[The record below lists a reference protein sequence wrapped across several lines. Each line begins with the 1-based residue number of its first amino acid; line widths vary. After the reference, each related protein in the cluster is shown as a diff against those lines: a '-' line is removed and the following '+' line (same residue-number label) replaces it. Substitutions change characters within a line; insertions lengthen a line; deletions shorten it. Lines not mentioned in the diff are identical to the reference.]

1 MTATGLID
9 CHDHSF
15 MAVTLRIGCRDT
27 SCLGTSASAEGGE
40 WREWAALNDTFSFVF
55 STRAMVTTTA
65 TAQTATKLSM
75 VDLITLKTFIPAMR
89 R

>member
-1 MTATGLID
+1 
-9 CHDHSF
+9 
-15 MAVTLRIGCRDT
+15 
-27 SCLGTSASAEGGE
+27 
-40 WREWAALNDTFSFVF
+40 
-55 STRAMVTTTA
+55 MVTTTA